1 MRDLINLVQNLEESE
16 GLANRKPGAVFRNS
30 AGDEITFN
38 EVNFYPSKGG
48 EFDPQQ
54 LEKELIKINKL
65 YPNIGWENNKG
76 PRTRGFG
83 IASFTNI
90 DGKPVYVGRYF
101 NSIKPSKKD
110 NYMPNKFGDYSFS
123 SKASDKT
130 QAGLSPQDL
139 ISNKLNL
146 TPKDILAQLATS
158 LGKDN
163 PLYQVAVKV
172 ASGGKYPIKFT
183 PPPGTS
189 FSGFRDY
196 FCEILQPM
204 ALISGV
210 YTGDAGAAAK
220 RFLGGSFADTT
231 ISFDDSKNAG
241 LSDSILTNSKGK
253 QIKVSTKGGHGAE
266 ASVKNLIDSVNDL
279 QGTSEGRKLLKE
291 YKDVIDLIRE
301 VQLQGQN
308 NAPLVL
314 GVKFKVIDEQDA
326 AKVRSLRNLAPINM
340 KNLSKLKLSKKLTSL
355 AQDRKTKTP
364 EETNIYFHLM
374 AGIAHEVAEK
384 VNHQTDFSKAAADI
398 LNNSAL
404 VQVYTKA
411 KETKTEWELN
421 KFYTVYPGETV
432 KNVWLSAG
440 KNYYSTRIKG
450 NFTFQIDKGK
460 GEEKEP
466 NEDPVIEPSTVAP
479 EVDLAKTS
487 RELRTKKIL
496 KAPVK
501 AIAEPDVGRSKRK
514 K

>member
-1 MRDLINLVQNLEESE
+1 MRDLMDMIQNLEESE
-16 GLANRKPGAVFRNS
+16 GLANRKPGAIFRNS
-30 AGDEITFN
+30 KGDEITFN
-38 EVNFYPSKGG
+38 EINFFPVKGG

-54 LEKELIKINKL
+54 LDKELLKL
-65 YPNIGWENNKG
+65 NRMYPNIGWENEK
-76 PRTRGFG
+76 TSKTHGFG
-83 IASFTNI
+83 IASFTNS
-90 DGKPVYVGRYF
+90 DGEPIYVGRYF
-101 NSIKPSKKD
+101 NKIKPSKKD

-139 ISNKLNL
+139 IPNKLNL
-146 TPKDILAQLATS
+146 TPTDILAQLATS
-158 LGKDN
+158 LGTDN

-210 YTGDAGAAAK
+210 YTGDAGTAAK

-253 QIKVSTKGGHGAE
+253 QVKVSTKGGHGAE
-266 ASVKNLIDSVNDL
+266 ASVKNLIDSVNEL

-291 YKDVIDLIRE
+291 YKDVIDLIKE

-384 VNHQTDFSKAAADI
+384 VNHETDFSRAAAEI

-466 NEDPVIEPSTVAP
+466 NEDPIVVDPTP
-479 EVDLAKTS
+479 TPTVDLAKAS
-487 RELRTKKIL
+487 KSIVTKKLL
-496 KAPVK
+496 KPK
-501 AIAEPDVGRSKRK
+501 ARPTATPDVGREKRK
-514 K
+514 R